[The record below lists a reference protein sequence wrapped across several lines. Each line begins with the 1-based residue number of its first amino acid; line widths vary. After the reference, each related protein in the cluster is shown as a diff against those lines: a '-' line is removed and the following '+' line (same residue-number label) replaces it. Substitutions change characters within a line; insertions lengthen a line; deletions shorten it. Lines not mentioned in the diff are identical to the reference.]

1 MKLAE
6 KIGTPQIVIIVLG
19 LLTGI
24 IHLALF
30 FLSNNFL
37 MLLNGLGYLGLLLA
51 YFVKFDFLPLKRD
64 WIRWAFIAY
73 AAVTFIAYFV
83 SWGMDS
89 FANPMGVVTKLIEV
103 ALIYML
109 YRQR

>member
-6 KIGTPQIVIIVLG
+6 KIGTQQIIIIVLT
-19 LLTGI
+19 LITAF

-30 FLSNNFL
+30 LLSSNVL

-73 AAVTFIAYFV
+73 TAVTFVAYFA

-89 FANPMGVVTKLIEV
+89 FDNPMGLVTKVIEV
-103 ALIYML
+103 VLVYML
-109 YRQR
+109 FRQK

>member
-1 MKLAE
+1 MKLAT
-6 KIGTPQIVIIVLG
+6 KIGTPQIVIIVLT
-19 LLTGI
+19 LVTAL
-24 IHLALF
+24 IHLALY
-30 FLSNNFL
+30 FLSGGVI

-73 AAVTFIAYFV
+73 TAVTFVAYFA

-89 FANPMGVVTKLIEV
+89 FSNPMGLVTKLLEV

-109 YRQR
+109 YRDK